1 METIRPIIS
10 ESHPKDKPS
19 IALIG
24 LAISVGASSILLPQQ
39 TDNVRAAELMT
50 PEFSDYS
57 IHNPELTTEPF
68 IVEPASQTPQTDLTP
83 SSPKTNL
90 PIAEQKIQ
98 SFSAFQDA
106 TSTVETDSLSQS
118 QPIPIVQTI
127 VLEPTENSNDLVGQV
142 TVITSDTDSLSESV
156 SQPFAS
162 QNLERYQV
170 QTGDTLSSIASIYG
184 VTVAEIVQINRL
196 IDANQVEA
204 GQILIVPTLSTSQ
217 LDLVEERSLE
227 PNRASFLSQLT
238 PQIWQSTSTQEYQSA
253 SVKTLKADL
262 TKLRQK
268 YQAHK
273 KRLADPVSTSI
284 QTRSQ
289 LRSSLSAN
297 HQRSAAMRWQQDQKT
312 IQTLQPL
319 QPQSSS
325 PATQPQSPIWE
336 PAPVL
341 SETQSTEVAMAPL
354 GADSYQPHIAPQMV
368 SPDIPPL
375 QGPEA
380 YLPDISETL
389 EGYIWPAQGVLTS
402 GYGWRWGRMHA
413 GIDIAGPIGTPV
425 VAAGVGVV
433 VYARWNEGGYGNLV
447 EIQHPDGS
455 ITRYAH
461 NDRILVH
468 EGQRVEAGQQIS
480 EMGSTGYST
489 GPHLHFE
496 IHPPGQGAQNPI
508 AYLPAQ

>member
-1 METIRPIIS
+1 VETIRPIVS

-39 TDNVRAAELMT
+39 TDNVRAAELMI

-68 IVEPASQTPQTDLTP
+68 TVQPASQTPQTDLTP
-83 SSPKTNL
+83 SSPTSNL
-90 PIAEQKIQ
+90 PISEERIQ
-98 SFSAFQDA
+98 NFSDLQDA
-106 TSTVETDSLSQS
+106 TSAVKTHSFS
-118 QPIPIVQTI
+118 QPQPIVQTI
-127 VLEPTENSNDLVGQV
+127 VLEQTENSNDLIGRV
-142 TVITSDTDSLSESV
+142 TVITSDTDSLNESV

-204 GQILIVPTLSTSQ
+204 GQILNVPTLSTSQ
-217 LDLVEERSLE
+217 LDLVEERSPE
-227 PNRASFLSQLT
+227 PDRASSLSQST
-238 PQIWQSTSTQEYQSA
+238 SQIWQSTSTQEYQSA

-273 KRLADPVSTSI
+273 KRLADPVLTST

-289 LRSSLSAN
+289 LRTSLSAN
-297 HQRSAAMRWQQDQKT
+297 PQRSAAMRWQQEQKT
-312 IQTLQPL
+312 RQTLRE
-319 QPQSSS
+319 QSSS
-325 PATQPQSPIWE
+325 PATQSQPPMWE

-341 SETQSTEVAMAPL
+341 SETQSTSVAMAPL
-354 GADSYQPHIAPQMV
+354 GADSYQPHITPQIV

-380 YLPDISETL
+380 YLPNISETL
-389 EGYIWPAQGVLTS
+389 EGYIWPAQGVMTS

-508 AYLPAQ
+508 AYLPVQ